1 LYSQPEKTRF
11 QLLSGWRTSSWT
23 NAPVSFSG
31 SHGAVVSQARRR
43 TIASFQRTD
52 WPGRNVTFWTIP
64 LRLLRIPST
73 ATRCP
78 IGVTPP
84 WPLAVAGAFGPAAGA
99 DWFCC

>member
-31 SHGAVVSQARRR
+31 SHGAVVSHARSR

-52 WPGRNVTFWTIP
+52 
-64 LRLLRIPST
+64 
-73 ATRCP
+73 
-78 IGVTPP
+78 
-84 WPLAVAGAFGPAAGA
+84 
-99 DWFCC
+99 